1 MTDTINRTADQKT
14 FTIKLPGLPPATC
27 DTPEGRRQSTVDTVK
42 VYVLPPSPT
51 LGCLFTFFLF
61 SHCCVLCPFID
72 KAVVPARAPP
82 PYGFTRGV

>member
-14 FTIKLPGLPPATC
+14 FTIKLPGLPDVRHARGET
-27 DTPEGRRQSTVDTVK
+27 TVDTGK